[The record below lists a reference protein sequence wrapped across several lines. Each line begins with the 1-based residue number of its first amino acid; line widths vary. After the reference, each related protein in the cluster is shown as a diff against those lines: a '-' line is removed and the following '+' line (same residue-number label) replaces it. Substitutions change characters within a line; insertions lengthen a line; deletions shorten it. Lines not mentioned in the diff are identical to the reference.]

1 MNDTFCS
8 FVKYQITLFLK
19 HDGTMVRKYK
29 LIRPLSLVL
38 DATRKRTIDGW
49 SKQTSARTQQD
60 KVSLRIET
68 KH

>member
-1 MNDTFCS
+1 MM
-8 FVKYQITLFLK
+8 VQK
-19 HDGTMVRKYK
+19 VRKCI
-29 LIRPLSLVL
+29 LIRPLSLAL

-60 KVSLRIET
+60 KVSLQVET